1 VTAHDKT
8 LNVGVDLGGTKVALG
23 LVTPEGKCI
32 THKNF
37 PTAADKG
44 SDWIIAHLIEEIN
57 TFLEEARVPVD
68 DINSIGIGVPGTV
81 DLATGNVVLAPNIY
95 WQDVPLGQK
104 MKAGFPT
111 IPIHIDQD
119 TNTAVL
125 GEYFLCD
132 DPAVENLFFLT
143 ISTGVGSG
151 LILNKTLYR
160 GRLNT
165 AGEIG
170 HTIVEKDGIPCTCGS
185 RGCLQAYAKGPA
197 IADIVVQRIKNG
209 EPSTLEGHIRNGR
222 LTALQVAEAAS
233 TGDQVAQ
240 DVLRAAAEYVGI
252 ALANVVSVLNP
263 DIIIIGGGVA
273 QSGTWFIE
281 KIKDV
286 TKSSCYPP
294 ARESFRIELT
304 TNWEKSAIIGAGLLY
319 KTLPAEH
326 L

>member
-1 VTAHDKT
+1 MTARNDT
-8 LNVGVDLGGTKVALG
+8 LNVGVDLGGTKIALG
-23 LVTPEGKCI
+23 LVTSEGETI
-32 THKNF
+32 TQKNF
-37 PTAADKG
+37 PTAVDKG
-44 SDWIIAHLIEEIN
+44 ADWLIAHLIEAIKA
-57 TFLEEARVPVD
+57 FLDDARVSID
-68 DINSIGIGVPGTV
+68 DVNSIGIGVPGTV
-81 DLATGNVVLAPNIY
+81 ELTTGNVVLAPNIY
-95 WQDVPLGQK
+95 WQDVPLGEK

-111 IPIHIDQD
+111 IPIYIDQD

-132 DPAVENLFFLT
+132 DLAVENFFFLT

-151 LILNKTLYR
+151 LILNNTLYR
-160 GRLNT
+160 GRLNM

-170 HTIVEKDGIPCTCGS
+170 HTIVEKDGVPCTCGS

-197 IADIVVQRIKNG
+197 IADIAVQRIKNG
-209 EPSTLEGHIRNGR
+209 EQSTLEKRIRDGR
-222 LTALQVAEAAS
+222 LTAIQVAEAAS
-233 TGDQVAQ
+233 NGDQLAK
-240 DVLRAAAEYVGI
+240 DVLLAAAEYVGL
-252 ALANVVSVLNP
+252 ALANVVSLLNP

-281 KIKDV
+281 RIKDV

-294 ARESFRIELT
+294 ARESFRLELT

-319 KTLPAEH
+319 KTLTAGH

>member
-1 VTAHDKT
+1 MAAPDDT
-8 LNVGVDLGGTKVALG
+8 LNVGVDLGGTKIALG
-23 LVTPEGKCI
+23 LVTSKGECL
-32 THKNF
+32 TRKNF
-37 PTAADKG
+37 PTAVDKG
-44 SDWIIAHLIEEIN
+44 PDWIIAHLIEEIN
-57 TFLEEARVPVD
+57 AFLEGARVPVD
-68 DINSIGIGVPGTV
+68 AINSIGIGVPGTV
-81 DLATGNVVLAPNIY
+81 ELTTGNVVLAPNIY
-95 WQDVPLGQK
+95 WQDVPLGEK
-104 MKAGFPT
+104 MNVGFPT
-111 IPIHIDQD
+111 IPIYIDQD

-125 GEYFLCD
+125 GEYFLCE

-197 IADIVVQRIKNG
+197 IADIVVQRIRNG
-209 EPSTLEGHIRNGR
+209 EQSTLAEHIRDGR
-222 LTALQVAEAAS
+222 LTAIQVAEAAS
-233 TGDQVAQ
+233 NGDQVAQ
-240 DVLRAAAEYVGI
+240 DVLFAAAEYVGL
-252 ALANVVSVLNP
+252 ALANVVSLLNP
-263 DIIIIGGGVA
+263 DVIIIGGGVA
-273 QSGTWFIE
+273 QSGAWFIE

-286 TKSSCYPP
+286 AKSSCYPP

-319 KTLPAEH
+319 KTLTAKH